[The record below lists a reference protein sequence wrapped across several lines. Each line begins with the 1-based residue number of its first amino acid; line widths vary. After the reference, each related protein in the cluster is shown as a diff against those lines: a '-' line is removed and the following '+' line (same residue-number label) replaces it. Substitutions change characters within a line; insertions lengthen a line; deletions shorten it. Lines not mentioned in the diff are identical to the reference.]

1 MKKLIIA
8 NWKCNPKTL
17 AEAKRLFN
25 NVKKTK
31 AVICPPF
38 VYLTEFNYKF
48 LGAQNCHWEESG
60 PYTGEVS
67 PNMLKSLRCKYVI
80 VGHSERRAYFHETDE
95 TINKKLK
102 AALGAGLIPVLC
114 IGEKKGEDAN
124 LVVENQLFHDLNG
137 ISEKDRDKIII
148 AYEPVWAIST
158 SGGEIC
164 SAEYAK
170 KMLDFIKQRFGGKI
184 IYGGSV
190 DSKIIKNYL
199 EVGYQGALV
208 GGASLKADE
217 FIKTVKN
224 AKI

>member
-17 AEAKRLFN
+17 AEAKKLFN

-124 LVVENQLFHDLNG
+124 FVVENQLFHDLNG

-148 AYEPVWAIST
+148 AYEPVWAIGT
-158 SGGEIC
+158 GDFC
-164 SAEYAK
+164 SKNKAK
-170 KMLDFIKQRFGGKI
+170 EALEFIKRKFNNKI
-184 IYGGSV
+184 LYGGSV
-190 DSKIIKNYL
+190 NSKITRDYT
-199 EVGYQGALV
+199 EVGFDGLLV
-208 GGASLKADE
+208 GGASLDAKE
-217 FIKTVKN
+217 FINIVKN
-224 AKI
+224 V

>member
-67 PNMLKSLRCKYVI
+67 PKMLKDLRVKYVI
-80 VGHSERRAYFHETDE
+80 LGHSERREHFNETDE

-124 LVVENQLFHDLNG
+124 LVVENQLSYDLNG
-137 ISEKDRDKIII
+137 ISEKDRNKIII
-148 AYEPVWAIST
+148 AYEPIWAIST

-164 SAEYAK
+164 SPGYAQ
-170 KMLDFIKQRFGGKI
+170 KMLDFIKQRFNGKI

-190 DSKIIKNYL
+190 DSKIINNYL
-199 EVGYQGALV
+199 KVGYNGALV
-208 GGASLKADE
+208 GGASLDADE
-217 FIKTVKN
+217 FVRLVKKTV
-224 AKI
+224 